1 MDGVNGLSNQNK
13 YDESDIERMKGLESL
28 STNAAINRIGNH
40 AGLDTTHTIHGSDAT
55 ESEVIAAHQEVEQ
68 DRWLKEMISLIPDGG
83 DPTVAAVEITEAF
96 KEGGLHE
103 AIKSGSRP
111 AIEAAIL
118 GTIEHASEHAVKHG
132 GPFAV
137 RALGGAAFVWKLGKF
152 AYTMAQSVAHDGD
165 TGLAR
170 SEARVKSA
178 LHTVVLG
185 SLNGLPQGYVNDQ
198 RARYVADAPKPLVDR
213 MAAAM
218 GRGDNPIMGVIQLH
232 CDQGIAAARSM
243 YGAGQTDFFAYL
255 EAHPDVARRVAEDPA
270 FKAGFEGALYAH
282 DHGQYDAMM
291 KALDERDVRYTQHNI
306 AFRG

>member
-13 YDESDIERMKGLESL
+13 YDDGDIDRMKGLETL
-28 STNAAINRIGNH
+28 STNTAVNRIANH
-40 AGLDTTHTIHGSDAT
+40 AGLDTTHNIHGTDAT
-55 ESEVIAAHQEVEQ
+55 EAEVIAAHQEVEQ

-103 AIKSGSRP
+103 AIKSGSEP
-111 AIEAAIL
+111 AIEAAVL
-118 GTIEHASEHAVKHG
+118 GTMEHVSEHAIKHG
-132 GPFAV
+132 GSFAA
-137 RALGGAAFVWKLGKF
+137 RSLGGAAFAYKLMKF
-152 AYTMAQSVAHDGD
+152 AYTMAVSVAHDGD

-185 SLNGLPQGYVNDQ
+185 SLNGLPQGYVDEQ

-218 GRGDNPIMGVIQLH
+218 GRGDNPYMGVVQLH
-232 CDQGIAAARSM
+232 CDQGISAARSM
-243 YGAGQTDFFAYL
+243 YAEGQKDVFAFL
-255 EAHPDVARRVAEDPA
+255 KAHPDVAQRVAEDPA

>member
-55 ESEVIAAHQEVEQ
+55 EAEVIAAHQEVEQ
-68 DRWLKEMISLIPDGG
+68 DRWLKEMISLIPGG
-83 DPTVAAVEITEAF
+83 GEATEGAIEITESF
-96 KEGGLHE
+96 KEGPLHE
-103 AIKSGSRP
+103 AIMTGS
-111 AIEAAIL
+111 AKLIEAAVV
-118 GTIEHASEHAVKHG
+118 GTMERASEHAVEHG
-132 GPFAV
+132 GPAAL
-137 RALGGAAFVWKLGKF
+137 RALGGAMFVVKLAKF
-152 AYTMAQSVAHDGD
+152 AYKMAQSVAHDGD

-185 SLNGLPQGYVNDQ
+185 SLNGLPQGYVDEQ
-198 RARYVADAPKPLVDR
+198 RARYVADAPEPLVNR
-213 MAAAM
+213 MSAAM
-218 GRGDNPIMGVIQLH
+218 GRGDNPMMGVIQLH
-232 CDQGIAAARSM
+232 CDQGISAARSM

-255 EAHPDVARRVAEDPA
+255 KAHPDVAQRVAEDPA
-270 FKAGFEGALYAH
+270 FKAGFEGAVYAH

-291 KALDERDVRYTQHNI
+291 KALDERDVRYTQHSI